1 MDLQT
6 LNEDEFA
13 TLHPSVKKYLTA
25 GIDTNKHGEKL
36 VSEKN
41 FFNMDLFNSLTHMS

>member
-13 TLHPSVKKYLTA
+13 TLHPSVKKYLSA
-25 GIDTNKHGEKL
+25 GIDTNVHGEKL
-36 VSEKN
+36 VSEKKPASC
-41 FFNMDLFNSLTHMS
+41 LF

>member
-25 GIDTNKHGEKL
+25 WDRDWETITP
-36 VSEKN
+36 
-41 FFNMDLFNSLTHMS
+41 